1 MTMVKFC
8 GIRTPADTAIVNRL
22 RPDFIG
28 MVFVPGRK
36 RTIGIDTAVDISSN
50 LDPDIIPVGVF
61 SDPTIED
68 VLRVTDTDAI
78 QVIQLHGSESEEFI
92 EEVGERTA
100 LPIIKAFT
108 ARTKEEVKAPCRTRA
123 EYVMFDSGAGTG
135 KTFDWSVLEDP
146 PRPFFLAGGLNPD
159 NVYEAVTRLHPLAVD
174 VSSGIETEDN
184 KDEFKM
190 QRFMESVFEADG
202 SMRS

>member
-22 RPDFIG
+22 RPEFIG

-36 RTIGIDTAVDISSN
+36 RTIGIDTAVDINNN

-61 SDPTIED
+61 SDPTMED
-68 VLRVTDTDAI
+68 ILRVTDTNAI
-78 QVIQLHGSESEEFI
+78 RIVQLHGNESEEFI
-92 EEVGERTA
+92 EEVGERTG
-100 LPIIKAFT
+100 LPVIKAFT
-108 ARTKEEVKAPCRTRA
+108 VRTREDVEEACRTKAD
-123 EYVMFDSGAGTG
+123 YVMFDSGAGTG
-135 KTFDWSVLEDP
+135 RTFDWSVLEDS

-159 NVYEAVTRLHPLAVD
+159 NVYEAIIRLHPLAVD

-190 QRFMESVFEADG
+190 QRFIESVYEADG
-202 SMRS
+202 SM